1 MRGRLVTVQPYFP
14 SAGKFWKQVAPQD
27 AGFSSDQL
35 AAAVSFARDHETP
48 WPHSFYYD
56 DGRYA
61 PNVDWN
67 ETGPWSAVLGPVRP
81 RGAGAGMILKGGRV
95 VAQWGETDRPDMT
108 FSIAKSYLAVL
119 AGLAVD
125 DGLIA
130 DIDASVGQAVPGPL
144 FESEHNRKV
153 TWRHLLQ
160 QTSEWHGDL
169 FGKPDQIDH
178 NRHVGPQAD
187 NSRKGQLRELQ
198 EPGSFYE
205 YNDVR
210 VNLLS
215 WSLLHVFR
223 RPLPDVLRERVMDP
237 IGASDAWKWLGYDNA
252 WVDIDGQR
260 MQSVPGGGH
269 WGGGLFI
276 GAADHA
282 RFGLLIA
289 SGGLWN
295 GRRILSERWIASM
308 LAPSPALENYGFLWW
323 LNRGPHANA
332 SAPSTAAC
340 ALGAGG
346 NVVWLDRDNDLV
358 VVTRWL
364 SPAKFAEFISRV
376 MQARR

>member
-1 MRGRLVTVQPYFP
+1 MTEQTYFP
-14 SAGKFWKQVAPQD
+14 NAGEAWQQVAPQE
-27 AGFSSDQL
+27 AGFSDDRL
-35 AAAVSFARDHETP
+35 AAAVSFATENETP
-48 WPHSFYYD
+48 WPHGFYYD

-67 ETGPWSAVLGPVRP
+67 ESGPWSAVVGPVRA
-81 RGAGAGMILKGGRV
+81 RGPGAGMILKGGRI

-130 DIDASVGQAVPGPL
+130 DIDAPVGQAVPGPL
-144 FESEHNRKV
+144 FASEHNGKV

-160 QTSEWHGDL
+160 QTSEWQGEL

-178 NRHVGPQAD
+178 NRLVGPQAD
-187 NSRKGQLRELQ
+187 NSRKGQRRELH

-210 VNLLS
+210 VNALS
-215 WSLLHVFR
+215 LSLLHVFR
-223 RPLPDVLRERVMDP
+223 RPLPEVLRERIMDP
-237 IGASDAWKWLGYDNA
+237 IGASERWEWLGYENA
-252 WVDIDGQR
+252 WVDIDGRR

-276 GAADHA
+276 GAEDHA

-289 SGGLWN
+289 SGGQWA
-295 GRRILSERWIASM
+295 GRRLLSERWIASM
-308 LAPSPALENYGFLWW
+308 LSPSAALENYGFLWW

-332 SAPSTAAC
+332 AAPSSAAS

-346 NVVWLDRDNDLV
+346 NVIWLDRENDLV

-364 SPAKFAEFISRV
+364 SPARSSDFIGRL
-376 MQARR
+376 MQAMT

>member
-1 MRGRLVTVQPYFP
+1 MTEPYFP
-14 SAGKFWKQVAPQD
+14 NAGEAWQQVAPEQ
-27 AGFSSDQL
+27 AGFSGDRL
-35 AAAVSFARDHETP
+35 AAAVSFACANETP
-48 WPHSFYYD
+48 WPYGFYYD

-67 ETGPWSAVLGPVRP
+67 ESGPWSAVVGPVRP
-81 RGAGAGMILKGGRV
+81 RGAAAGMILQHGRIIG
-95 VAQWGETDRPDMT
+95 QWGETARPDMT

-130 DIDASVGQAVPGPL
+130 DIDAPVGQAVPGPR
-144 FESEHNRKV
+144 FASDHNRKV

-160 QTSEWHGDL
+160 QTSEWQGEL

-178 NRHVGPQAD
+178 HRSVGPQAD
-187 NSRKGQLRELQ
+187 NSRKGERRDLQ

-215 WSLLHVFR
+215 WSLLQIFR
-223 RPLPDVLRERVMDP
+223 RPLPDILRERVMDP
-237 IGASDAWKWLGYDNA
+237 IGASNSWSWLGYDNA
-252 WVDIDGQR
+252 WVELDGQR

-276 GAADHA
+276 GAEDHA

-289 SGGLWN
+289 SGGQWN
-295 GRRILSERWIASM
+295 GRRLLSESWIAAM
-308 LAPSPALENYGFLWW
+308 LSPSLALENYGFLWW
-323 LNRGPHANA
+323 LNRGPHANKA
-332 SAPSTAAC
+332 APSTAAS

-364 SPAKFAEFISRV
+364 SPAKFPEFISRV
-376 MQARR
+376 MQARV

>member
-1 MRGRLVTVQPYFP
+1 MTEPHYFP
-14 SAGKFWKQVAPQD
+14 KAGETWQRVLPEH
-27 AGFSSDQL
+27 AGFSGDRLQ
-35 AAAVSFARDHETP
+35 AVVAFARDSETP
-48 WPHSFYYD
+48 WPHSFYND

-67 ETGPWSAVLGPVRP
+67 ETGPWSAVIGPVRP
-81 RGAGAGMILKGGRV
+81 RGAGAGMILRGGRV
-95 VAQWGETDRPDMT
+95 VSAWGETGRPDMT

-130 DIDASVGQAVPGPL
+130 DIDAPVVNSVPADPH
-144 FESEHNRKV
+144 FSSAHNRKI

-160 QTSEWHGDL
+160 QTSEWQGEL

-178 NRHVGPQAD
+178 NRRVGAGAD
-187 NSRKGQLRELQ
+187 NSLKGERRALQ

-215 WSLLHVFR
+215 WSLLQIFR
-223 RPLPDVLRERVMDP
+223 RPLPDVLRERIMDP
-237 IGASDAWKWLGYDNA
+237 IGASGAWSWLGYENS
-252 WVDIDGQR
+252 WVDVDGQQL
-260 MQSVPGGGH
+260 QSVPGGGH

-276 GAADHA
+276 GAEDHA

-289 SGGLWN
+289 SGGQWQ
-295 GRRILSERWIASM
+295 GRRLLSERWIGAM
-308 LAPSPALENYGFLWW
+308 LTPSPALENYGFLWW
-323 LNRGPHANA
+323 LNRGPQANT
-332 SAPSTAAC
+332 SAPSTAVS

-346 NVVWLDRDNDLV
+346 NVVWLDRENDLV

-364 SPAKFAEFISRV
+364 SPVRFPEFIERL
-376 MQARR
+376 MRARA

>member
-1 MRGRLVTVQPYFP
+1 
-14 SAGKFWKQVAPQD
+14 
-27 AGFSSDQL
+27 
-35 AAAVSFARDHETP
+35 
-48 WPHSFYYD
+48 
-56 DGRYA
+56 
-61 PNVDWN
+61 
-67 ETGPWSAVLGPVRP
+67 
-81 RGAGAGMILKGGRV
+81 
-95 VAQWGETDRPDMT
+95 MT

-130 DIDASVGQAVPGPL
+130 DIDAPVGQAVPGPL
-144 FESEHNRKV
+144 FASEHNRKV

-160 QTSEWHGDL
+160 QTSEWQGDL

-178 NRHVGPQAD
+178 HRRVGPQAD
-187 NSRKGQLRELQ
+187 NSRKGQPRELQ

-237 IGASDAWKWLGYDNA
+237 IGASNKWEWLGYDNA
-252 WVDIDGQR
+252 WAEIDGQR

-276 GAADHA
+276 GAEDHA

-289 SGGLWN
+289 SGGQWE
-295 GRRILSERWIASM
+295 GRRLLSEGWIDSM
-308 LAPSPALENYGFLWW
+308 LTPSPTLENYGFLWW
-323 LNRGPHANA
+323 LNRGPHANKA
-332 SAPSTAAC
+332 APSTAVS

-346 NVVWLDRDNDLV
+346 NVVWLDRENDLV

-364 SPAKFAEFISRV
+364 SPAKFSEFISRL
-376 MQARR
+376 MQAKL